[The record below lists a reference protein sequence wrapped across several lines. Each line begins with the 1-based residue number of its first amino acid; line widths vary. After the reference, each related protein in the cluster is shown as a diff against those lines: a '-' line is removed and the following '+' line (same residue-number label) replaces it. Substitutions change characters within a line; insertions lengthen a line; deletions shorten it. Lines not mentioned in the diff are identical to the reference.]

1 MTAKSSVTGL
11 RRVIT
16 LRYAV
21 AMYMSS
27 VIGAGVLVLPGLTAK
42 IAGPGSLLAWVLL
55 SMASYPFAYTF
66 ATLSARQPESGGV
79 YGFVREAF
87 GSRAAN
93 MVGWLFA
100 LWFIAGAPANTLI
113 AANYLAFALP
123 LSRVELFLVAG
134 AIIFGG
140 FLINYRGIVV
150 SGRVQ
155 VAVVVSILGLLLAAL
170 VASVGSVRVSNFV
183 PFFPYGFLPVGVAAA
198 LIVWSYLGYENVSNI
213 AEEFENPERDFHRS
227 IVLSVVVIS
236 VLYVS
241 VALATV
247 GTRAYAAG
255 GSIAPFAAMLSN
267 VLGSYAGIGTAI
279 VALLIIFGT
288 VNVYTAGMSRVIYA
302 VAKEG
307 GFPTMLAKV
316 DSSTGVPSRALV
328 ALSGLSLVSIFGY
341 YFVNIDLQTALL
353 IPSGAAILVYVLGSA
368 AGIRLLKGRGLKK
381 LLPWISFIISV
392 VILPFVGVLLSASVV
407 VIALSLLYGEIR
419 KRRV

>member
-1 MTAKSSVTGL
+1 MTVQPSVNGL

-27 VIGAGVLVLPGLTAK
+27 VIGAGVLVLPGLTAQ
-42 IAGPGSLLAWVLL
+42 IAGPGSLLAWVFL
-55 SMASYPFAYTF
+55 SLASYPFAYTF
-66 ATLSARQPESGGV
+66 ATLSARHPESGGV

-113 AANYLAFALP
+113 AASYLRFALP

-140 FLINYRGIVV
+140 FVINYRGIVV

-155 VAVVVSILGLLLAAL
+155 VAVVASILALLLAAL
-170 VASVGSVRVSNFV
+170 VASAGSIRAENFV
-183 PFFPYGFLPVGVAAA
+183 PFFPNGFLPVGVAAA
-198 LIVWSYLGYENVSNI
+198 LIIWSFLGYENVSNI

-236 VLYVS
+236 ALYVS

-247 GTRAYAAG
+247 GTRAYATG
-255 GSIAPFAAMLSN
+255 VTVAPFAAMLSN
-267 VLGSYAGIGTAI
+267 VLGHYAALGTAI
-279 VALLIIFGT
+279 VALVIIFGT
-288 VNVYTAGMSRVIYA
+288 VNVYTAGMSRVMYA
-302 VAKEG
+302 VAKG
-307 GFPTMLAKV
+307 GGLPKALATV
-316 DSSTGVPSRALV
+316 NPSNGVPNRAIIMV
-328 ALSGLSLVSIFGY
+328 SGLALCSIFGY
-341 YFVNIDLQTALL
+341 YFLNIDLETALL
-353 IPSGAAILVYVLGSA
+353 IPSGAAILVYVFGSA
-368 AGIRLLKGRGLKK
+368 AGIRLLKMKGLRR
-381 LLPWISFIISV
+381 LLPWFSFLISV
-392 VILPFVGVLLSASVV
+392 VILPFVGVLLAVSLVMMG
-407 VIALSLLYGEIR
+407 LSLLYAKLTNR
-419 KRRV
+419 N